1 MMTLSPNCRN
11 THLREWQ
18 NDDWNVLSE
27 NYGVAFP
34 GPRFMAYIKRVWK
47 NTFGLVKSLIKP
59 LQACSESQKC
69 NKADIS
75 DSLNH
80 FLNLLA
86 LCCGWFLHKFST
98 NNSETTSNIV
108 SQIRAC
114 DKQDCFMSLLLISV
128 FILMVRNFD
137 FCMLRDGGKNSS
149 LSVKWS
155 CFLAHCVHLRLYGC
169 KQTSLH
175 IH

>member
-1 MMTLSPNCRN
+1 MAKWWLKCFE
-11 THLREWQ
+11 RELWSGISRAK
-18 NDDWNVLSE
+18 V
-27 NYGVAFP
+27 YGIYQEGLEKYF
-34 GPRFMAYIKRVWK
+34 
-47 NTFGLVKSLIKP
+47 TFGLVKSLIKP
-59 LQACSESQKC
+59 QQACSESQKC

-155 CFLAHCVHLRLYGC
+155 CFLAQCSFEAVWM
-169 KQTSLH
+169 QTNRSSHSL
-175 IH
+175 ILGYIT